1 MYNFKIFN
9 VGAERF
15 SSFYDLFFSV
25 LLLPKPEVNSEG
37 KNRGKAVVHFKERQ
51 MRINRNTNL
60 FRKAKR
66 NRKASW
72 CSLPR

>member
-25 LLLPKPEVNSEG
+25 LLLLKPEANSEV
-37 KNRGKAVVHFKERQ
+37 KTQRG
-51 MRINRNTNL
+51 
-60 FRKAKR
+60 RKSNGAFQ
-66 NRKASW
+66 RKMGQGH
-72 CSLPR
+72 